1 MSTTKNSKSNKI
13 IPGTNSQKV
22 TNPTITAQTSS
33 KQKRQLAIVNEED
46 GNGKNEASQI
56 SSISKLSSSLF
67 EGSVALSAS
76 NAEFKESA
84 VKNRNRKVNTWTPV
98 LVWPIGFSKVYTR
111 KKQNINNQVAFTKI
125 DDKPYK

>member
-1 MSTTKNSKSNKI
+1 M
-13 IPGTNSQKV
+13 
-22 TNPTITAQTSS
+22 
-33 KQKRQLAIVNEED
+33 
-46 GNGKNEASQI
+46 
-56 SSISKLSSSLF
+56 F

-111 KKQNINNQVAFTKI
+111 KTIEYTSLGCLH
-125 DDKPYK
+125 